1 MLTSVSIVSVT
12 THVSIQ
18 KGHSRVLVTQD
29 SFSTET
35 SDLVPVSMERCCCC
49 CCCCCLGFL
58 LVNKAFAHRQTNISI
73 ALNEVYCI
81 LFRTRLS
88 S

>member
-12 THVSIQ
+12 THVSTQ

-35 SDLVPVSMERCCCC
+35 SDLVPVSTKCCC
-49 CCCCCLGFL
+49 CCCCCLVL
-58 LVNKAFAHRQTNISI
+58 MLVNR
-73 ALNEVYCI
+73 
-81 LFRTRLS
+81 RLPS
-88 S
+88 SDTYFGRS